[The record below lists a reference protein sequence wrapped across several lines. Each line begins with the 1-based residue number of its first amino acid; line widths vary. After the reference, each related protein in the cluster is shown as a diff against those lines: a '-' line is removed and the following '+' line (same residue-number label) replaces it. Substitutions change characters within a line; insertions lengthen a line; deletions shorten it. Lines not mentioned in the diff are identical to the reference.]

1 MRQLIVV
8 ILALL
13 SFFSFAQNGKIRG
26 IVIDESTNETL
37 VGVAVI
43 VGGTT
48 TGTSTD
54 LDGAFSLDL
63 SPGTYSLQISY
74 ISFQTLVMEGIVVK
88 AGEVANFPDIRLK
101 GADFELQEVVV
112 KAEIVKTSELSL
124 MSMKRQSSIM
134 LDGISSSKMQLTGD
148 ATAVDAVK
156 RVTGVSIEGGKY
168 VYVRGLG
175 DRYSKTTLNGL
186 DLPGLDPDRNTLQ
199 MDIFPS
205 NLIDNMMVSKNFSAE
220 LPADFTGGMLNVE
233 TKGFPEEKT
242 TNFSISGGYNPSMHF
257 NGDYITYNGGKLD
270 FLGFDDGTRALP
282 DKARNKTIPNPVS
295 GASAT
300 EITDFVQSFDPNLGV
315 IQKNSLGDFSASLT
329 LGNQIDLKKKD
340 SETEG
345 KKLGYIVSLS
355 YKNETNFFEDV
366 TYGEYQKWLDPDKYE
381 LRYATIQKG
390 KMGENNVLMGA
401 LAGIALKGKLNKF
414 RFVAMHLQNG
424 ESKAGLFDIIND
436 GEAVG
441 QSGYHAISHNLEYG
455 QRSLSNILFHGEHV
469 LEKSN
474 IDIDWKLSPTYSTSS
489 DPDIRRTAFTL
500 ETNDTTFMAGAG
512 GNPSRIWRSLNELNV
527 TAKIDA
533 VKKYDFLGENARF
546 KMGLIHVFKY
556 RNYEILKFDMQFT
569 GAQNWTSYDP
579 NDVLDADNIYPN
591 RPNGVYY
598 QSGNSDPN
606 PNEYQSNVN
615 NTGFYASNEML
626 LFDGFKA
633 ILGLRVE
640 NFVLRHTGRDQTY
653 ASGDEINGKNLKNEV
668 VLSSFDFF
676 PAVNFIYQ
684 LTDAQN
690 LRASYSRTIARPSF
704 KEVSYA
710 QIIDPLTNRIF
721 NGSLFVYSDWDGK
734 LTETR
739 IDNIDL
745 RWEYFGE
752 KGQLVSLSGFYKKFD
767 RPIELVRIPEQQ
779 TSTEYQPRNVGD
791 GTLYGLEFEFRKNF
805 GFISPF
811 MSYFNVGGNLTLANS
826 IIAMTDAEFRSRK
839 TYQKTGETIEDTRA
853 MAGQS
858 PYVVNASLTYEN
870 LELGLETGFFYNV
883 KGPTLY
889 VVGLGIYPDVYV
901 EPFHSLNFGFNK
913 KLGKSQKASINL
925 KVSNILGSKIESV
938 YTSYNAEN
946 QIYSSINPGMSFG
959 LGFSMRL

>member
-1 MRQLIVV
+1 MKHLVV
-8 ILALL
+8 LILALL
-13 SFFSFAQNGKIRG
+13 SLFSFAQNGKVRG

-43 VGGTT
+43 VSGTT
-48 TGTSTD
+48 SGTSTD

-63 SPGTYSLQISY
+63 EPGTYTLQISY
-74 ISFQTLVMEGIVVK
+74 ISFQTITMEGVVVK
-88 AGEVANFPDIRLK
+88 PGEVANFPDIRLK

-233 TKGFPEEKT
+233 TKGFPEDKT

-282 DKARNKTIPNPVS
+282 DKAGNKVIPNPVS

-300 EITDFVQSFDPNLGV
+300 EITDFVKSFDPNLGV
-315 IQKNSLGDFSASLT
+315 IQKNSLADFSASLT

-340 SETEG
+340 DEEDG

-355 YKNETNFFEDV
+355 YKNETNFFDDV
-366 TYGEYQKWLDPDKYE
+366 TYGEYQKWLDPDKYD

-390 KMGENNVLMGA
+390 KIGENNVLMGA
-401 LAGIALKGKLNKF
+401 LVGIALKGKLNKF

-424 ESKAGLFDIIND
+424 ESKVGLFDIIND
-436 GEAVG
+436 GAAVG

-455 QRSLSNILFHGEHV
+455 QRSLSNVLFHGEHV

-474 IDIDWKLSPTYSTSS
+474 IDIEWKLSPTYSTSS

-500 ETNDTTFMAGAG
+500 ETTDTTFMAGAG

-533 VKKYDFLGENARF
+533 VKKYEFLGEKARF

-598 QSGNSDPN
+598 QSGNNYPN
-606 PNEYQSNVN
+606 PNEYQSSVN
-615 NTGFYASNEML
+615 NSGFYASNEIL
-626 LFDGFKA
+626 LFDGFKT
-633 ILGLRVE
+633 IIGLRVE

-668 VLSSFDFF
+668 VLSSLDLF
-676 PAVNFIYQ
+676 PSVNLIYQ

-710 QIIDPLTNRIF
+710 QIIDPITNRIF

-745 RWEYFGE
+745 RWEYFGD

-811 MSYFNVGGNLTLANS
+811 MSYFNIGGNLTLAKS

-870 LELGLETGFFYNV
+870 PELGVETGFFYNV

-913 KLGKSQKASINL
+913 KIGKSQKASINM

-938 YTSYNAEN
+938 YKSYNAEN

>member
-1 MRQLIVV
+1 MKHLVV
-8 ILALL
+8 LILALL
-13 SFFSFAQNGKIRG
+13 SLFSFAQNGKVRG

-43 VGGTT
+43 VSGTT
-48 TGTSTD
+48 SGTSTD

-63 SPGTYSLQISY
+63 EPGTYTLQISY
-74 ISFQTLVMEGIVVK
+74 ISFQTITMEGVVVK
-88 AGEVANFPDIRLK
+88 PGEVANFPDIRLK

-233 TKGFPEEKT
+233 TKGFPEDKT

-282 DKARNKTIPNPVS
+282 DKAGNKVIPNPVS

-300 EITDFVQSFDPNLGV
+300 EISDFVKSFDPNLGV
-315 IQKNSLGDFSASLT
+315 IQKNSLADFSASLT

-340 SETEG
+340 DEEDG

-355 YKNETNFFEDV
+355 YKNETNFFDDV
-366 TYGEYQKWLDPDKYE
+366 TYGEYQKWLDPDKYD

-390 KMGENNVLMGA
+390 KIGENNVLMGA
-401 LAGIALKGKLNKF
+401 LVGIALKGKLNKF

-424 ESKAGLFDIIND
+424 ESKVGLFDIIND
-436 GEAVG
+436 GAAVG

-455 QRSLSNILFHGEHV
+455 QRSLSNVLFHGEHV

-474 IDIDWKLSPTYSTSS
+474 IDIEWKLSPTYSTSS

-500 ETNDTTFMAGAG
+500 ETTDTTFMAGAG

-533 VKKYDFLGENARF
+533 VKKYEFLGEKARF

-598 QSGNSDPN
+598 QSGNNYPN
-606 PNEYQSNVN
+606 PNEYQSSVN
-615 NTGFYASNEML
+615 NSGFYASNEIL
-626 LFDGFKA
+626 LFDGFKT
-633 ILGLRVE
+633 IIGLRVE

-668 VLSSFDFF
+668 VLSSLDLF
-676 PAVNFIYQ
+676 PSVNLIYQ

-710 QIIDPLTNRIF
+710 QIIDPITNRIF

-745 RWEYFGE
+745 RWEYFGD

-811 MSYFNVGGNLTLANS
+811 MSYFNIGGNLTLAKS

-870 LELGLETGFFYNV
+870 PELGVETGFFYNV

-913 KLGKSQKASINL
+913 KIGKSQKASINM

-938 YTSYNAEN
+938 YKSYNAEN